1 MSPLRG
7 EKFHRSG
14 GNIMGPLFHIYSPPG
29 ALLFHEIKPSEL
41 EIWRHTTIPDDSLHE
56 NFEYFLN
63 VHSLPQ
69 PVAFT
74 NIGGF
79 LTNNI
84 PTQVFNFKKSPCLLR
99 TYLGDWWSTHHKR
112 VFPNK
117 DTSRANYYLQY
128 CDLCHEYALSMVTL
142 VMK

>member
-56 NFEYFLN
+56 NFECGMY
-63 VHSLPQ
+63 S
-69 PVAFT
+69 
-74 NIGGF
+74 
-79 LTNNI
+79 
-84 PTQVFNFKKSPCLLR
+84 FKKSPCLLR

>member
-84 PTQVFNFKKSPCLLR
+84 PTQVFK
-99 TYLGDWWSTHHKR
+99 
-112 VFPNK
+112 
-117 DTSRANYYLQY
+117 
-128 CDLCHEYALSMVTL
+128 CHEYALSMVTL